1 MTARMG
7 ISWRWR
13 NNQIQLFRLDTRTF
27 QLAILNA
34 DTSMNAKVVGGTT
47 SSSGSSGTSGSSSL
61 SGEQSTS
68 QQTNVAV
75 ASKVYDDIKA
85 TVSAMLSAEGSSW
98 LAPGSATLT
107 VTDTPE
113 VLNRIGEYID
123 RQNAIL
129 DRQVKLRVDVYRITF
144 RDTKQIGID
153 WKAVYS
159 AAKGMGYTLTS
170 AFGDAASDA
179 TTIGVSSSSG
189 HLSGSEVLIKALNQQ
204 ANISSATTT
213 NTVTTN
219 MVPAPLQI
227 AKETTY
233 LAKTSTT
240 TSDSYSSTELEP
252 GTITTGLFMTV
263 LPYIRDNGTIQLQ
276 MSFSLSDDPT
286 ITTVSAKDGS
296 TSIQTPTTDVR
307 SLTQRANLKPG
318 QTLVL
323 NGFQSLYNEANRQG
337 TTSKSWFGF
346 GGGESAERDRS
357 MLLVLVT
364 PVLSS

>member
-1 MTARMG
+1 
-7 ISWRWR
+7 
-13 NNQIQLFRLDTRTF
+13 
-27 QLAILNA
+27 
-34 DTSMNAKVVGGTT
+34 
-47 SSSGSSGTSGSSSL
+47 
-61 SGEQSTS
+61 
-68 QQTNVAV
+68 
-75 ASKVYDDIKA
+75 
-85 TVSAMLSAEGSSW
+85 
-98 LAPGSATLT
+98 
-107 VTDTPE
+107 
-113 VLNRIGEYID
+113 
-123 RQNAIL
+123 
-129 DRQVKLRVDVYRITF
+129 
-144 RDTKQIGID
+144 
-153 WKAVYS
+153 
-159 AAKGMGYTLTS
+159 
-170 AFGDAASDA
+170 
-179 TTIGVSSSSG
+179 
-189 HLSGSEVLIKALNQQ
+189 

-364 PVLSS
+364 PALSS